1 MPITK
6 HSSTRRHS
14 APARLNTSRINP
26 INAYNN
32 NISLGSPSPSS
43 PSPPS
48 PPSITNRIHGRSLKK
63 PKGKRKRGKGDI
75 VAISPTD
82 NNAPDNNSDNL
93 RIRIN
98 NLLNINSKLLTEST
112 NILLKQESLDNKQID
127 RLQNILNS
135 IKSNEKQIN
144 NFINNKNNK

>member
-26 INAYNN
+26 INAYNSY
-32 NISLGSPSPSS
+32 ISLGSPPSS
-43 PSPPS
+43 PSPS
-48 PPSITNRIHGRSLKK
+48 PPSITNIIHGRSLKK
-63 PKGKRKRGKGDI
+63 PKKKRKSNIK
-75 VAISPTD
+75 VISHTG

-98 NLLNINSKLLTEST
+98 NLLNINSKLLTESEK
-112 NILLKQESLDNKQID
+112 ILLKQESLDNKQINT
-127 RLQNILNS
+127 LQNILQS
-135 IKSNEKQIN
+135 IKFNEIQIN
-144 NFINNKNNK
+144 NLINNKINK